1 MQLTTEQEDLYW
13 LAATVLQE
21 AGGEPEEG
29 KLGVAWSIM
38 NRVHKQKKR
47 VPDIVLAPWQ
57 YSCWNTSS
65 PTRKLITSRA
75 GSTWAKV
82 VAAAEAAYREQQP
95 DPTHGSTH
103 YLNPKVLPK
112 LPPWYSRELVRAV
125 LGQHHFL
132 VPRGE

>member
-1 MQLTTEQEDLYW
+1 MSLTPQEEDLYW
-13 LAATVLQE
+13 LTATVLQE
-21 AGGEPEEG
+21 AGGEPAEG

-38 NRVHKQKKR
+38 NRVQKRGQR
-47 VPDIVLAPWQ
+47 VVEVVLAPWQ

-65 PTRKLITSRA
+65 PTRKLLHTRKA
-75 GSTWAKV
+75 KTWQACET
-82 VAAAEAAYREQQP
+82 AALAAWDQTAP

-103 YLNPKVLPK
+103 YLNPAVLPK

-125 LGQHHFL
+125 LGAHHFL